1 MKVPLEISLRPW
13 QSSLSLAQSQAQ
25 VAHFPEMLGTCQQIV
40 EVHSGDANALLDVGA
55 LLLNFG
61 YLARARDCFER
72 VQLLAPHDLRPPMNL
87 ANLARDSGDHA
98 TAQRLYEALQLA
110 QPNNPVI
117 RRNALVSQEY
127 NPAVTDA
134 QRLANAC
141 AWGDWAI
148 AQAGGW
154 QARPPLRSRTDPT
167 IAALLPLKIGYVS
180 ADLCQHTVGLFV
192 KGIFQAHKS
201 PSGGVG
207 ANPVSVFAYSSG
219 SVSDWVSDAIR
230 AACTWR
236 DVSGL
241 DDTALATLIRQDQID
256 VLIDLSGHTAGSRLT
271 VFAHRPAPVQ
281 VAWLGYF
288 ATTGLRYIDAVL
300 LDEWHAPAGTQAQ
313 FAEPIVQLPGGR
325 MCYQPVPWAPAVA
338 PAPCLQTG
346 YITFGSFNNT
356 GKLNAGVFDV
366 WAQVLAAVPLS
377 RLVLKWRSLA
387 DETLCDSIRAAFADR
402 GIDPSRIE
410 LRPASFHADVLLQYA
425 DIDIALD
432 PFPFTGGM
440 TSCEAL
446 WMGVPVITW
455 PQSRVVSRQTF
466 ALLNQIGLPEL
477 AAKDAEDYVRVAV
490 ELANNSQRL
499 IHLRQTLRQ
508 RMQASPLC
516 DVAGFTQNLEETIVN
531 LYGTIANKNSPTSF
545 NTMTNTAPKILLNVG
560 AGHPKSGA
568 RIPHAFQSSEWKE
581 VRLDI
586 DPANEPDVIGT
597 MLDMSAVANES
608 ADALYSSH
616 TIEHLYPN
624 EIPQAMKEFLRVLK
638 PQGYAVITCPDL
650 QAAAEMIAQDK
661 LMETAYTTG
670 SGMVVT
676 PFDIVYSH
684 REYTGRDKPYMA
696 HHCGF
701 TLKVLNG
708 TLRSNG
714 FASVAGKRRARG
726 LDLWVVATK
735 QQMDEAALRELAE
748 KVLPG

>member
-1 MKVPLEISLRPW
+1 MKVPLEISQRPW
-13 QSSLSLAQSQAQ
+13 QSSLSMAQSQAQ
-25 VAHFPEMLGTCQQIV
+25 AAHFPEMLGTCQQII
-40 EVHSGDANALLDVGA
+40 EAHSDDANALLDVGV

-61 YLARARDCFER
+61 YLARAHDCFER
-72 VQLLAPHDLRPPMNL
+72 VQLLAPQDLRAQMNL

-98 TAQRLYEALQLA
+98 TAQRLYETLQLA

-127 NPAVTDA
+127 NPGVTDA
-134 QRLANAC
+134 QRLASAC

-167 IAALLPLKIGYVS
+167 VGALLPLRIGYVS

-192 KGIFQAHKS
+192 KDIFHAHKS

-241 DDTALATLIRQDQID
+241 DDAALATLIRQDQID

-300 LDEWHAPAGTQAQ
+300 VDEWHAPAGTQAQ

-325 MCYQPVPWAPAVA
+325 MCYQPVPWAPSVA

-402 GIDPSRIE
+402 GIDPSRIA

-440 TSCEAL
+440 TSCESL

-490 ELANNSQRL
+490 ELANNPQRL
-499 IHLRQTLRQ
+499 MHLRQTLRQ

-516 DVAGFTQNLEETIVN
+516 NVAGFTQNLEETITN
-531 LYGTIANKNSPTSF
+531 LYGTIADENPPTSF

-568 RIPHAFQSSEWKE
+568 RIPDAFQSAEWKE

-661 LMETAYTTG
+661 LMDTAYTTG

-735 QQMDEAALRELAE
+735 QQMDEGALRELAE

>member
-72 VQLLAPHDLRPPMNL
+72 VQLLAPHDLRAQMNL
-87 ANLARDSGDHA
+87 ANLARDGGDHA
-98 TAQRLYEALQLA
+98 TAQHLYEALQLA

-167 IAALLPLKIGYVS
+167 VGALLPLRIGYVS

-192 KGIFQAHKS
+192 KDIFQVHKS

-207 ANPVSVFAYSSG
+207 ANPVCVFAYSSG

-241 DDTALATLIRQDQID
+241 DDAALATLIRQDQID

-288 ATTGLRYIDAVL
+288 ATTGLSYIDAVL

-313 FAEPIVQLPGGR
+313 FAERIVQLPGGR

-366 WAQVLAAVPLS
+366 WSQVLAAVPLS

-440 TSCEAL
+440 TSCESL

-499 IHLRQTLRQ
+499 MHLRQTLRQ

-516 DVAGFTQNLEETIVN
+516 DVAGFTQNLEETIIN
-531 LYGTIANKNSPTSF
+531 LYDTIADENPPIPL
-545 NTMTNTAPKILLNVG
+545 NTMTNNAPKILLNVG

-568 RIPHAFQSSEWKE
+568 RIPHAFQSAEWKE

-735 QQMDEAALRELAE
+735 QQMDEGALRELAE

>member
-13 QSSLSLAQSQAQ
+13 QSSLNLAQSQAQ
-25 VAHFPEMLGTCQQIV
+25 AAHFPEMLGTCQQIV
-40 EVHSGDANALLDVGA
+40 EAHSGDANALLDVGV

-72 VQLLAPHDLRPPMNL
+72 VQLLAPHDLRAQMNL
-87 ANLARDSGDHA
+87 ANLARDGGDHA
-98 TAQRLYEALQLA
+98 TAQHLYEALQLA
-110 QPNNPVI
+110 QPNSPVI

-167 IAALLPLKIGYVS
+167 VAALLPLKIGYVS

-192 KGIFQAHKS
+192 KDIFHAHKR
-201 PSGGVG
+201 PHGGVG

-241 DDTALATLIRQDQID
+241 DDAALATLIRQDQID

-366 WAQVLAAVPLS
+366 WSQVLAAVPLS

-402 GIDPSRIE
+402 GIDPSRIA

-440 TSCEAL
+440 TSCESL

-499 IHLRQTLRQ
+499 MNLRQTLRQ

-531 LYGTIANKNSPTSF
+531 LYGTIADENPPIPL

>member
-1 MKVPLEISLRPW
+1 MKVPLETSLRPW
-13 QSSLSLAQSQAQ
+13 QSSLNLAQSQAQ

-110 QPNNPVI
+110 QPNSPVI

-154 QARPPLRSRTDPT
+154 QARPPLRSRADSTVG
-167 IAALLPLKIGYVS
+167 ALLPLRIGYVS

-192 KGIFQAHKS
+192 KDIFHAHKS
-201 PSGGVG
+201 PFGGVG
-207 ANPVSVFAYSSG
+207 ANPVCVFAYSSG

-241 DDTALATLIRQDQID
+241 DDAALATLIRQDQID

-288 ATTGLRYIDAVL
+288 ATTGLSYIDAVL

-338 PAPCLQTG
+338 AAPCLQTG

-366 WAQVLAAVPLS
+366 WSQVLAAVPLS
-377 RLVLKWRSLA
+377 RLVLKWRSLV
-387 DETLCDSIRAAFADR
+387 DETLCESIRAAFADR

-440 TSCEAL
+440 TSCESL

-477 AAKDAEDYVRVAV
+477 AAKDSEDYVRVAV

-531 LYGTIANKNSPTSF
+531 LYDTIADENPPIPL

-701 TLKVLNG
+701 TLKVLNA

-714 FASVAGKRRARG
+714 FASVVGKRRARG

>member
-1 MKVPLEISLRPW
+1 MKVPLETSLRPW

-25 VAHFPEMLGTCQQIV
+25 AANFPEMLGTCQQIV
-40 EVHSGDANALLDVGA
+40 EAHSGDANALLDVGV

-61 YLARARDCFER
+61 YLARSRECFER
-72 VQLLAPHDLRPPMNL
+72 VQLLAPHDLRAQTNL
-87 ANLARDSGDHA
+87 ANLARDGGDHA
-98 TAQRLYEALQLA
+98 TAQHLYEALQLA

-167 IAALLPLKIGYVS
+167 VAALLPLKIGYVS

-192 KGIFQAHKS
+192 KDIFQAHKS

-300 LDEWHAPAGTQAQ
+300 LDEWHTPAGTQAQ

-366 WAQVLAAVPLS
+366 WSQVLAAVPLS

-440 TSCEAL
+440 TSCESL

-490 ELANNSQRL
+490 QLANNPQRL
-499 IHLRQTLRQ
+499 MQLRQTLRQ

-531 LYGTIANKNSPTSF
+531 LYDTIADENPPIPL

-568 RIPHAFQSSEWKE
+568 RIPDAFQSAEWKE

-701 TLKVLNG
+701 TLKVLNA

-714 FASVAGKRRARG
+714 FASVVGKRRARG

-735 QQMDEAALRELAE
+735 QQMDEGALRELAE

>member
-1 MKVPLEISLRPW
+1 MKVPLETSLRPW

-72 VQLLAPHDLRPPMNL
+72 VQLLAPHDLRAQMNL
-87 ANLARDSGDHA
+87 ANLARDGGDHA
-98 TAQRLYEALQLA
+98 TAQHLYEALQLA

-167 IAALLPLKIGYVS
+167 VGALHPLKIGYVS

-192 KGIFQAHKS
+192 KDIFQAHKS

-241 DDTALATLIRQDQID
+241 DDAALATLIRQDQID

-271 VFAHRPAPVQ
+271 VFAHRPASVQ

-288 ATTGLRYIDAVL
+288 ATTGLSYIDAVL

-313 FAEPIVQLPGGR
+313 FAERIVQLPGGC

-531 LYGTIANKNSPTSF
+531 LYDTIADENPPIPL

-568 RIPHAFQSSEWKE
+568 RIPHAFQSAEWKE

-597 MLDMSAVANES
+597 MLDMSAVVNES

-735 QQMDEAALRELAE
+735 QQMDEGTLRELAE

>member
-1 MKVPLEISLRPW
+1 M
-13 QSSLSLAQSQAQ
+13 Q
-25 VAHFPEMLGTCQQIV
+25 
-40 EVHSGDANALLDVGA
+40 
-55 LLLNFG
+55 
-61 YLARARDCFER
+61 
-72 VQLLAPHDLRPPMNL
+72 
-87 ANLARDSGDHA
+87 
-98 TAQRLYEALQLA
+98 
-110 QPNNPVI
+110 
-117 RRNALVSQEY
+117 
-127 NPAVTDA
+127 
-134 QRLANAC
+134 
-141 AWGDWAI
+141 
-148 AQAGGW
+148 
-154 QARPPLRSRTDPT
+154 
-167 IAALLPLKIGYVS
+167 
-180 ADLCQHTVGLFV
+180 
-192 KGIFQAHKS
+192 
-201 PSGGVG
+201 
-207 ANPVSVFAYSSG
+207 
-219 SVSDWVSDAIR
+219 
-230 AACTWR
+230 
-236 DVSGL
+236 
-241 DDTALATLIRQDQID
+241 
-256 VLIDLSGHTAGSRLT
+256 
-271 VFAHRPAPVQ
+271 
-281 VAWLGYF
+281 
-288 ATTGLRYIDAVL
+288 
-300 LDEWHAPAGTQAQ
+300 PAGTQAQ

-366 WAQVLAAVPLS
+366 WAQELAAVPLS

-387 DETLCDSIRAAFADR
+387 DETLCGSIRAAFADR

-440 TSCEAL
+440 TSCESL

-466 ALLNQIGLPEL
+466 ALLNQIGMPEL

-499 IHLRQTLRQ
+499 MQLRQTLRQ

-516 DVAGFTQNLEETIVN
+516 DVEGFTQNLEETIIN
-531 LYGTIANKNSPTSF
+531 LYDTIADENPPASF

-568 RIPHAFQSSEWKE
+568 RIPGAFQSSEWKE

-701 TLKVLNG
+701 TLKVLNA
-708 TLRSNG
+708 TLSSNG
-714 FASVAGKRRARG
+714 FASVVGKRRARG

-735 QQMDEAALRELAE
+735 QHMDEGALRELAE

>member
-25 VAHFPEMLGTCQQIV
+25 VALFPEMLGTCQQIV

-72 VQLLAPHDLRPPMNL
+72 VQLLAPNDLRAQMNL
-87 ANLARDSGDHA
+87 ANLARDGGDHA
-98 TAQRLYEALQLA
+98 KAQRLYEALQLA

-154 QARPPLRSRTDPT
+154 QARPPLRSRADPT
-167 IAALLPLKIGYVS
+167 VAALLPLKIGYVS

-192 KGIFQAHKS
+192 KDIFQAHKS
-201 PSGGVG
+201 PSVGVG

-241 DDTALATLIRQDQID
+241 DDAALATLIRQDQID

-281 VAWLGYF
+281 LAWLGYF

-313 FAEPIVQLPGGR
+313 FAERIVQLPGGR

-338 PAPCLQTG
+338 AAPCLQTG

-440 TSCEAL
+440 TSCESL

-466 ALLNQIGLPEL
+466 ALLNQIGMPEL
-477 AAKDAEDYVRVAV
+477 AAKDAEDYVQVAV
-490 ELANNSQRL
+490 QLANNPQRL
-499 IHLRQTLRQ
+499 MQLRQTLRQ
-508 RMQASPLC
+508 HMQASPLC

-531 LYGTIANKNSPTSF
+531 LYDTIADENPPIPL

-568 RIPHAFQSSEWKE
+568 RIPGAFQSSEWKE

-650 QAAAEMIAQDK
+650 QAAAEMIAQDM

-735 QQMDEAALRELAE
+735 QQMDEGALRELAE

>member
-25 VAHFPEMLGTCQQIV
+25 AAHFPEMLGTCQQIV

-110 QPNNPVI
+110 QPNSPVI

-127 NPAVTDA
+127 NPGVTDA

-154 QARPPLRSRTDPT
+154 QARPPLRSRADSTVG
-167 IAALLPLKIGYVS
+167 ALLPLRIGYVS

-192 KGIFQAHKS
+192 KGIFHAHKS

-207 ANPVSVFAYSSG
+207 ANPVCVFAYSSG
-219 SVSDWVSDAIR
+219 SLSDWVSDAIR

-241 DDTALATLIRQDQID
+241 DDAALATLIRQDQID

-288 ATTGLRYIDAVL
+288 ATTGLSYIDAVL

-313 FAEPIVQLPGGR
+313 FAERIVQLPGGR

-366 WAQVLAAVPLS
+366 WSQVLAAVPLS

-440 TSCEAL
+440 TSCESL

-490 ELANNSQRL
+490 ELANNPQRL

-531 LYGTIANKNSPTSF
+531 LYDTIADENPPASF
-545 NTMTNTAPKILLNVG
+545 NTMTNTAHKILLNVG

-568 RIPHAFQSSEWKE
+568 RIPHAFQSAEWKE

-735 QQMDEAALRELAE
+735 QQMDEGALRELAE

>member
-13 QSSLSLAQSQAQ
+13 QSSLNLAQSQAQ
-25 VAHFPEMLGTCQQIV
+25 AAHFPEMLGTCQQIV
-40 EVHSGDANALLDVGA
+40 EAHSGDANALLDVGV

-87 ANLARDSGDHA
+87 ANLARDGGDHA
-98 TAQRLYEALQLA
+98 TAQRLYEALQIA
-110 QPNNPVI
+110 QPNNPLI

-167 IAALLPLKIGYVS
+167 IAALLPLRIGYVS
-180 ADLCQHTVGLFV
+180 ADLCQHTVGLFI
-192 KGIFQAHKS
+192 KDIFQAHKS

-241 DDTALATLIRQDQID
+241 DDAALATLIRQDQID

-366 WAQVLAAVPLS
+366 WSQVLAAVPLS
-377 RLVLKWRSLA
+377 RLVLKWRSLV
-387 DETLCDSIRAAFADR
+387 DETLCDSIRTVFAAR

-440 TSCEAL
+440 TSCESL

-499 IHLRQTLRQ
+499 MQLRQTLRH

-516 DVAGFTQNLEETIVN
+516 DVAGFTQNLEETIIN
-531 LYGTIANKNSPTSF
+531 LYDTIADENPPIPL

>member
-25 VAHFPEMLGTCQQIV
+25 VAHFPEMLITCQQIV

-61 YLARARDCFER
+61 YIARARDCFER
-72 VQLLAPHDLRPPMNL
+72 VQLLAPHDLRAQMNL
-87 ANLARDSGDHA
+87 ANLARDGVDHA
-98 TAQRLYEALQLA
+98 TAQHLYEALQLA

-167 IAALLPLKIGYVS
+167 VAALLPLKIGYVS

-192 KGIFQAHKS
+192 KGIFQACKS

-241 DDTALATLIRQDQID
+241 DDAALATLIRQDQID

-288 ATTGLRYIDAVL
+288 ATTGLSYIDAVL

-356 GKLNAGVFDV
+356 GKLNPGVFDV

-377 RLVLKWRSLA
+377 RLVLKWRSLV

-440 TSCEAL
+440 TSCESL

-490 ELANNSQRL
+490 ELANNPQRL

-516 DVAGFTQNLEETIVN
+516 DVAGFTQNLEETIIN
-531 LYGTIANKNSPTSF
+531 LYDTIANKNSPTSF
-545 NTMTNTAPKILLNVG
+545 NTMTNNAPKILLNVG
-560 AGHPKSGA
+560 AGHPNSGA

-701 TLKVLNG
+701 TLKVLNA

-735 QQMDEAALRELAE
+735 QQMDEGALRELAE